1 METRLF
7 SLPTSFLILHKVRGE
22 SAFDIAE
29 QIPCGICGGIGGDYQ
44 GLLCDECNALGY
56 WWIIPTSGHRAY
68 PYQWTNLAEL
78 MEHGGS
84 TMGGMPKD
92 WSGPDHYPCNPS
104 PKPPAFDLLGRLG
117 LRQKVERRI

>member
-22 SAFDIAE
+22 PAFDIAE
-29 QIPCGICGGIGGDYQ
+29 QIPCGICNGSEPKLY
-44 GLLCDECNALGY
+44 CEECNFTGY

-84 TMGGMPKD
+84 TMGGMPD
-92 WSGPDHYPCNPS
+92 GWPDHYPCNPS
-104 PKPPAFDLLGRLG
+104 PKPPTFDLLGRLG